1 MHSVDLCSNKIK
13 RMIMKKMHVINKEIT
28 VHTSKHDVWELLV
41 NKFGEVNSFNPLIDE
56 SHALDDVQGK
66 EGCERHCTI
75 DNKNS
80 VRERISNIRGNE
92 SFDVEIVEGGLPMM
106 DQMAGSY
113 NIIELGDEKTKI
125 QMIFKFNT
133 NPGFIAPV
141 LKGMMSKQLHTLM
154 VGTKYHL
161 ETGGKVTKENI
172 KSIMKGYDQIGE
184 NANFEVLQGEPSLIM
199 DH

>member
-1 MHSVDLCSNKIK
+1 
-13 RMIMKKMHVINKEIT
+13 MKKMHVINREIT
-28 VHTSKHDVWELLV
+28 VHTSKYDVWDLLV
-41 NKFGEVNSFNPLIDE
+41 NKFGDVSNFNPLIDE

-80 VRERISNIRGNE
+80 VRERISAIRGKE
-92 SFDVEIVEGGLPMM
+92 SFDVEIIEGGLPMM

-113 NIIELGDEKTKI
+113 NLIELGAEKTKI

-133 NPGFIAPV
+133 SPGFIAPV

-172 KSIMKGYDQIGE
+172 KSIMKGYDLIGE
-184 NANFEVLQGEPSLIM
+184 NANFEVLQNEPSLM
-199 DH
+199 ADH